1 MYVCKNVLC
10 IKWLI
15 SMSHK
20 SIRQPSAS
28 QIVNR
33 LSVLHKFIR
42 QSQNVGLTLIQILN
56 EVCRKFTMA
65 RSCENIQKHPSSG
78 VLKKSCSENMHQ
90 IYRGT
95 PMSKCW
101 FNKVAMQLFWNHTST
116 WVFVS
121 LLHVFRTPFLK
132 NIFGR
137 LIWIVMDV
145 NKINVLLLVNSTVKS
160 VWPFLGNMH

>member
-1 MYVCKNVLC
+1 MSDHFGTLC

-42 QSQNVGLTLIQILN
+42 QSQNVGLTLIQILI
-56 EVCRKFTMA
+56 EVCRRFTMA
-65 RSCENIQKHPSSG
+65 RSSENIQKHPSSG

-90 IYRGT
+90 IYRRT
-95 PMSKCW
+95 PMPKCY
-101 FNKVAMQLFWNHTST
+101 FNKVAMQLF
-116 WVFVS
+116 
-121 LLHVFRTPFLK
+121 LK
-132 NIFGR
+132 SHFGMG
-137 LIWIVMDV
+137 ICTFAACFQ
-145 NKINVLLLVNSTVKS
+145 NTFS
-160 VWPFLGNMH
+160 

>member
-1 MYVCKNVLC
+1 MSDHFGTLC

-20 SIRQPSAS
+20 SIRQPSPS

-42 QSQNVGLTLIQILN
+42 LSQNVGLTLIQILI
-56 EVCRKFTMA
+56 EVCRRFTMA
-65 RSCENIQKHPSSG
+65 RSSENIQKHPSSG

-90 IYRGT
+90 IYRRT
-95 PMSKCW
+95 PMPKCY
-101 FNKVAMQLFWNHTST
+101 FNKVAMQLFWNHTLT
-116 WVFVS
+116 WVFVR

-145 NKINVLLLVNSTVKS
+145 NKINVLLLDNSTLKR
-160 VWPFLGNMH
+160 VWPFLDNIH